1 MNFLFTDFLTS
12 KFLLQLF
19 GEYLKKLLKALPFF
33 KFLYRFAKNAKNW
46 MPPKKQKNIFLNLDF
61 GPNYS
66 SDIILVN
73 SQIFSHFC
81 PTLFCPIIIYL
92 NEINKNRHV
101 YTLPP

>member
-1 MNFLFTDFLTS
+1 
-12 KFLLQLF
+12 
-19 GEYLKKLLKALPFF
+19 
-33 KFLYRFAKNAKNW
+33 

-92 NEINKNRHV
+92 NEINKNRYV